1 MAVPLLDE
9 DGRVR
14 VEAKAGE
21 VVLRHRLVLRHAAGV
36 KLVLGEAL
44 LVDIVD
50 TRVDRYLDLSTT
62 CLRWWWGVN
71 MVLLLRPGMERSGML
86 SLEAA
91 TKCEA
96 VEADLEV
103 ILR

>member
-1 MAVPLLDE
+1 M
-9 DGRVR
+9 
-14 VEAKAGE
+14 
-21 VVLRHRLVLRHAAGV
+21 
-36 KLVLGEAL
+36 
-44 LVDIVD
+44 
-50 TRVDRYLDLSTT
+50 
-62 CLRWWWGVN
+62 RWWWGVN
-71 MVLLLRPGMERSGML
+71 MVLLLKPGMERSGML

>member
-1 MAVPLLDE
+1 MN
-9 DGRVR
+9 
-14 VEAKAGE
+14 K
-21 VVLRHRLVLRHAAGV
+21 
-36 KLVLGEAL
+36 
-44 LVDIVD
+44 
-50 TRVDRYLDLSTT
+50 
-62 CLRWWWGVN
+62 
-71 MVLLLRPGMERSGML
+71 VLLLRPGMERSGML